1 MTQDP
6 PFAAGSAHKYNKD
19 GAGTGVNL
27 PLDGVFPARM
37 LDPGELAPAPIRPHW
52 ILEGTPEAKCK
63 TLSVG
68 TRGWAT
74 TDHWSCT
81 AGKFHWY
88 YGWDESVVF
97 LEGEAFI
104 TDAQGK
110 TYHGVP
116 GVTVFFPAGTSAT
129 WHVPHY
135 IRKLAFNDRP
145 VPKPAHYAVRLV
157 DKTLALFTRKK
168 PASGGLK

>member
-1 MTQDP
+1 MAQDET
-6 PFAAGSAHKYNKD
+6 FAAGSAHKD
-19 GAGTGVNL
+19 GENAGVSL
-27 PLDGVFPARM
+27 PENGVFPAHM
-37 LDPGELAPAPIRPHW
+37 LDPAELQPAPIRPHW

-63 TLSVG
+63 NLSIG

-81 AGKFHWY
+81 AGKFHWH
-88 YGWDESVVF
+88 YGWDESVLF
-97 LEGEAFI
+97 LEGEVFI
-104 TDAQGK
+104 TDENGQ

-116 GVTVFFPAGTSAT
+116 GITLFFPAGTSAT

-157 DKTLALFTRKK
+157 DKTLALLRRGR
-168 PASGGLK
+168 PASGGLS